1 MPEPQAETVQNRPK
15 DPPRI
20 LRTGIFGFGIIFGS
34 IVFLSILSAVLEVH
48 LSNSFSTL
56 CTHSGDI
63 SFRGEEQHITQNHWR
78 KTGGKET
85 AKKEDPK
92 DNSEENSEKQA
103 VLKENEV
110 KKRFE
115 NSTV

>member
-1 MPEPQAETVQNRPK
+1 MQNRPK

-20 LRTGIFGFGIIFGS
+20 FRAGIFGFINIFGS
-34 IVFLSILSAVLEVH
+34 IVFLLILSTLLEAH

-56 CTHSGDI
+56 CTHSGNN

-85 AKKEDPK
+85 MKKEDPK
-92 DNSEENSEKQA
+92 DNSEESFEKQT
-103 VLKENEV
+103 VLE
-110 KKRFE
+110 
-115 NSTV
+115 